1 MISTKPCWIESSLD
15 TVRWNGLR
23 YDWYEESIDSLC
35 LMLRPS
41 TDLAQLTPSWE
52 WYQRS
57 TIDSYTSSIRILCD
71 EKSKN
76 WGKLIL
82 LKNRKLDN
90 EWSFVS
96 KFLQRWGRIGANT
109 ASSLLEWLLCTCT
122 RKELAVVK
130 SEFSN
135 SLKSRPRRWTLLI
148 TQVSYGSSCLL
159 IGRHDGCL
167 SSTSSFTR
175 DGSL

>member
-1 MISTKPCWIESSLD
+1 MPYAQAKHRFSPTDAFLGMISAKYHWLLHQLNPYS
-15 TVRWNGLR
+15 VRW
-23 YDWYEESIDSLC
+23 EIE
-35 LMLRPS
+35 
-41 TDLAQLTPSWE
+41 
-52 WYQRS
+52 
-57 TIDSYTSSIRILCD
+57 
-71 EKSKN
+71 N

-82 LKNRKLDN
+82 LKNRTLDN

-135 SLKSRPRRWTLLI
+135 SLKSQPRRWTLLI
-148 TQVSYGSSCLL
+148 TQVSYGSSCLV